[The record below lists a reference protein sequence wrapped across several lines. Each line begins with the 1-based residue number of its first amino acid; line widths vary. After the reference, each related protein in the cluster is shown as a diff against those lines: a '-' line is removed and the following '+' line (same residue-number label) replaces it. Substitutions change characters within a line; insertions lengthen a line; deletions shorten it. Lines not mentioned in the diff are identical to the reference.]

1 MQETVLLKS
10 KQHGLQRVHFSKQS
24 IDPTIFFLLRMGV
37 SLFTIGF
44 SMNKTINNQL
54 WVGGLGWW
62 FGIVVPFLN
71 RPLFPKGNLGIPHHQ
86 PKPPVNQVFFFLDDQ
101 HHLEIWIRPRIGI
114 PPRNHWVSPQNYPDH
129 SAAILSMQYGFK

>member
-1 MQETVLLKS
+1 LQETVLLKS

-54 WVGGLGWW
+54 LVVW
-62 FGIVVPFLN
+62 FGLVGWNCGALIESP
-71 RPLFPKGNLGIPHHQ
+71 PFPKGQ
-86 PKPPVNQVFFFLDDQ
+86 PWDSKPPTQITSSSGFFFLDDQ
-101 HHLEIWIRPRIGI
+101 HRLEIWIRPRIGI
-114 PPRNHWVSPQNYPDH
+114 PPRNHWFRSKIAQIIPFQ
-129 SAAILSMQYGFK
+129 F

>member
-1 MQETVLLKS
+1 MGFNAYIFPSNPLIQL
-10 KQHGLQRVHFSKQS
+10 F
-24 IDPTIFFLLRMGV
+24 FFLLRMGV

-71 RPLFPKGNLGIPHHQ
+71 RPLFPKGNLGIPNHQ
-86 PKPPVNQVFFFLDDQ
+86 PKSPVNQVFFSWMINITWKFGYA
-101 HHLEIWIRPRIGI
+101 LELGSPLETIGFRHKITQII
-114 PPRNHWVSPQNYPDH
+114 PLQ
-129 SAAILSMQYGFK
+129 F